1 MKKLAFLL
9 IFALILFSCK
19 KSKEITYP
27 TNTASG
33 ENLLN
38 LTVVEIDKD
47 YSIAAMLGKK
57 AKLKIVLTNLSP
69 IPANG
74 GMQPIWFY
82 TSEQGWT
89 VSDYSSDNTQTF
101 TSNQTGTIDLNIT
114 FIINGGSCRIDF
126 YENSEKI
133 TKTKTFTW

>member
-1 MKKLAFLL
+1 MIL
-9 IFALILFSCK
+9 ALILFSCK

-38 LTVVEIDKD
+38 LNVVEIDKD

-69 IPANG
+69 IPTNG

-82 TSEQGWT
+82 TGEQGWT

-114 FIINGGSCRIDF
+114 FIINGGYCRIDF

-133 TKTKTFTW
+133 TKTRTFTW

>member
-19 KSKEITYP
+19 KRKEITYP
-27 TNTASG
+27 TSAAFG

-38 LTVVEIDKD
+38 LNVVELDKD
-47 YSIAAMLGKK
+47 YSFAAELGKK
-57 AKLKIVLTNLSP
+57 AELKIVMTNLSP
-69 IPANG
+69 IPSNG

-82 TSEQGWT
+82 SGEQGWT

-101 TSNQTGTIDLNIT
+101 TSNQTGNIDLNLT
-114 FIINGGSCRIDF
+114 FIINGGSCKIDF

-133 TKTKTFTW
+133 TKTRTVTW